1 MSFRKSKISMEE
13 KLFKINLLLLPNYKN
28 HFKAK
33 KNTKEMDPKWTFKF
47 VDSCYFLV
55 HLTMQLLDTNKVE
68 L

>member
-47 VDSCYFLV
+47 ANS
-55 HLTMQLLDTNKVE
+55 
-68 L
+68 